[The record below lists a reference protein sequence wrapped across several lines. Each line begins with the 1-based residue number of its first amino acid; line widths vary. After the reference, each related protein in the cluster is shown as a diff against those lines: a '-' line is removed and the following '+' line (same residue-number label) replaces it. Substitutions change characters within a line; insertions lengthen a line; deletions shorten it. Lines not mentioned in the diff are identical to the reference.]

1 MKLSDLVRYLNHL
14 DTLSVQ
20 SAAAAST
27 AEITKITHTVQHS
40 EIQIDDLS
48 ATLISIQQDL
58 EESLKH
64 YEQQLTNLRQ
74 AVLSLIEQHEHK
86 YFSDSTDTY
95 QQGMR
100 GDTPAQILA
109 RTPNIDSDSQ
119 KLLENR
125 LKTHANWQ
133 FPGMVIRPAHNY
145 WIEGLVALDPMYLI
159 DTHADLFAPVTSLFT
174 PEYQRRLRYYVIEEY
189 TSDRILWNLPQKQ
202 FGVVCAFNYFNFK
215 PWEVIKQ
222 YLDEVF
228 ALLRPGGSFLFSFND
243 CDNWRAVGLVEHHYC
258 CYTPGRLLRKHV
270 LDLGYE
276 ITNDHQTQ
284 TGPSWMEIRKPG
296 VLDSIRGGQALAGI
310 FNKIDPAI
318 ELPQSEPVPE
328 PEAIDIPIKQL
339 YNELDLDTL
348 IELADTFKVDI
359 SEDKTKREF
368 NIKKVRRSIS
378 AYLEQMNYPEATLRQ
393 LFKPKETK

>member
-14 DTLSVQ
+14 DTLSVRDAMVE
-20 SAAAAST
+20 SMK
-27 AEITKITHTVQHS
+27 EVTKITHTVQHS
-40 EIQIDDLS
+40 EIQIDDQA

-58 EESLKH
+58 EESLKQ
-64 YEQQLTNLRQ
+64 YEQTLTHIRQ
-74 AVLSLIEQHEHK
+74 GVHSLIEQHEYK
-86 YFSDSTDTY
+86 YFTDSTDNY

-100 GDTPAQILA
+100 CDTSAQILA
-109 RTPNIDSDSQ
+109 RKSNIDPDSYV
-119 KLLENR
+119 LLESR
-125 LKTHANWQ
+125 LKTHTNWQ
-133 FPGMVIRPAHNY
+133 FPGMLIRPAHNP
-145 WIEGLVALDPMYLI
+145 WIESLVALDPMYLV
-159 DTHADLFAPVTSLFT
+159 DTHPDLFAPVTSMFT

-189 TSDRILWNLPQKQ
+189 TSDRIFCNLPQEQ

-228 ALLRPGGSFLFSFND
+228 VLLRPGGSFLFSFND

-296 VLDSIRGGQALAGI
+296 VLDSIRGGQTLAGI
-310 FNKIDPAI
+310 FMKTVDK
-318 ELPQSEPVPE
+318 PVKE
-328 PEAIDIPIKQL
+328 L
-339 YNELDLDTL
+339 YNAMDQDQL
-348 IELADTFKVDI
+348 IKLAASLRVDI
-359 SEDKTKREF
+359 SQAKTKHEF
-368 NIKKVRRSIS
+368 NIKKVRNTIS
-378 AYLEQMNYPEATLRQ
+378 THLETANYPEGTLRE
-393 LFKPKETK
+393 LFKPKEN

>member
-1 MKLSDLVRYLNHL
+1 MKLSNIVQYLNHL

-20 SAAAAST
+20 TAASAST

-40 EIQIDDLS
+40 EIQIDDHA

-58 EESLKH
+58 EESLKQ
-64 YEQQLTNLRQ
+64 YEQKLAHLRQ
-74 AVLSLIEQHEHK
+74 EVQLLLEQHEHK
-86 YFSDSTDTY
+86 YFADSTDNY

-100 GDTPAQILA
+100 LDTPTQILA
-109 RTPNIDSDSQ
+109 RTSSIDPDSHM
-119 KLLENR
+119 LLESR

-133 FPGMVIRPAHNY
+133 FPGMVIRPAHNH
-145 WIEGLVALDPMYLI
+145 WLEGLVALDPMYLV
-159 DTHADLFAPVTSLFT
+159 DTHADLFTPVTSLFT

-189 TSDRILWNLPQKQ
+189 TSDRIFWNLPQEQ

-215 PWEVIKQ
+215 PWEVVKQ

-228 ALLRPGGSFLFSFND
+228 VLLRPGGSFLFSFND

-276 ITNDHQTQ
+276 ITNDYQTQ

-310 FNKIDPAI
+310 FMKTVDKPLK
-318 ELPQSEPVPE
+318 E
-328 PEAIDIPIKQL
+328 L
-339 YNELDLDTL
+339 YNAMDLGRL
-348 IELADTFKVDI
+348 VELADLLKVDI
-359 SEDKTKREF
+359 SQAKTKHEF
-368 NIKKVRRSIS
+368 NIKKVRNTIS
-378 AYLEQMNYPEATLRQ
+378 AHLETANYSEEILRE
-393 LFKPKETK
+393 LFKPKEN

>member
-14 DTLSVQ
+14 GTLSVSDAMIESMKQ
-20 SAAAAST
+20 V
-27 AEITKITHTVQHS
+27 TKITHTVQHS
-40 EIQIDDLS
+40 EIQIDDQA

-58 EESLKH
+58 EESLKQ
-64 YEQQLTNLRQ
+64 YEQTLTHIRQ
-74 AVLSLIEQHEHK
+74 GVHSLIEQHEYK
-86 YFSDSTDTY
+86 YFTDSTDNY

-100 GDTPAQILA
+100 CDTSAQILA
-109 RTPNIDSDSQ
+109 RKSNIDPDSYV
-119 KLLENR
+119 LLESR
-125 LKTHANWQ
+125 LKTHTNWQ
-133 FPGMVIRPAHNY
+133 FPGMLIRPAHNP
-145 WIEGLVALDPMYLI
+145 WIESLVALDPMYLV
-159 DTHADLFAPVTSLFT
+159 DTHPDLFAPVTSMFT

-189 TSDRILWNLPQKQ
+189 TSDRIFCNLPQEQ

-228 ALLRPGGSFLFSFND
+228 VLLRPGGSFLFSFND

-296 VLDSIRGGQALAGI
+296 VLDSIRGGQTLAGI
-310 FNKIDPAI
+310 FMKTVDK
-318 ELPQSEPVPE
+318 PVKE
-328 PEAIDIPIKQL
+328 L
-339 YNELDLDTL
+339 YNAMDQDQL
-348 IELADTFKVDI
+348 IKLAASLRVDI
-359 SEDKTKREF
+359 SQAKTKHEF
-368 NIKKVRRSIS
+368 NIKKVRNTIS
-378 AYLEQMNYPEATLRQ
+378 THLETANYPEGTLRE
-393 LFKPKETK
+393 LFKPKEN

>member
-14 DTLSVQ
+14 DTLSV
-20 SAAAAST
+20 SDAMVESMK
-27 AEITKITHTVQHS
+27 EVTKITHTVQHS
-40 EIQIDDLS
+40 EIQIDDQA

-58 EESLKH
+58 EESLKQ
-64 YEQQLTNLRQ
+64 YEQTLTHIRQ
-74 AVLSLIEQHEHK
+74 GVHSLIEQHEYK
-86 YFSDSTDTY
+86 YFTDSTDNY

-100 GDTPAQILA
+100 CDTSAQILA
-109 RTPNIDSDSQ
+109 RKSNIDPDSYV
-119 KLLENR
+119 LLESR
-125 LKTHANWQ
+125 LKTHTNWQ
-133 FPGMVIRPAHNY
+133 FPGMLIRPAHNP
-145 WIEGLVALDPMYLI
+145 WIESLVALDPMYLV
-159 DTHADLFAPVTSLFT
+159 DTHPDLFAPVTSMFT

-189 TSDRILWNLPQKQ
+189 TSDRIFCNLPQEQ

-228 ALLRPGGSFLFSFND
+228 VLLRPGGSFLFSFND

-296 VLDSIRGGQALAGI
+296 VLDSIRGGQTLAGI
-310 FNKIDPAI
+310 FMKTVDK
-318 ELPQSEPVPE
+318 PVKE
-328 PEAIDIPIKQL
+328 L
-339 YNELDLDTL
+339 YNAMDQDQL
-348 IELADTFKVDI
+348 IKLAASLRVDI
-359 SEDKTKREF
+359 SQAKTKHEF
-368 NIKKVRRSIS
+368 NIKKVRNTIS
-378 AYLEQMNYPEATLRQ
+378 THLETANYPEETLRE
-393 LFKPKETK
+393 LFNPKEN